1 MTRREAERMEISWF
15 QRQWDAVS
23 DFWGGDEFSIHVY
36 GTFGVTALAYWG
48 LGGIFL
54 ILDYLGPPPFLM
66 RYKVQENVKTYP
78 VAEMNQLNYTPHL
91 FSP

>member
-1 MTRREAERMEISWF
+1 MEISWF